1 MSGATVCSRVL
12 ATIGIACLCMASA
25 GTVQAQTNVVGQW
38 NIVTVLPYVPINNS
52 TLPNGKVLMWPGDR
66 GLSGDDPR
74 LYDPITQNLALVGKS
89 GYDLFCSGLSFL
101 ADGNLFV
108 AGGHIQNGVGLPKAS
123 IYNATTNSWS
133 AVPDMNAGRWYPT
146 VTTLPDGNALVVS
159 GDVDLNVGTNKM
171 PQVYQT
177 ATNSWRNLTNAQ
189 LALDYYPFMF
199 VAPNGKV
206 INVGPTPVTR
216 YLDTSGTGAWSFVAN
231 RLYGDR
237 NYGSAVMFDTGK
249 ILVMGG
255 GLPPT
260 NHAELI
266 DLNKPDLQW
275 RQVQRMKIARRL
287 LNATILADGT
297 VLATG
302 GSSGDGFNNEDAW
315 VAPAEL
321 WSPET
326 EQWTTMASS
335 TVPRIYH
342 SSTVLLQDGR
352 VLSLG
357 GNNYPETEIFSP
369 PYLFKGARPV
379 IQSAP
384 ETIAYGQQFSVNTAE
399 AAGISKITLIR
410 LSSST
415 HGFNANQR
423 MNKLSFYR
431 IPGSVGVAAPANANL
446 APPGHYLLFILNADG
461 VPSVGKVV
469 KLG

>member
-1 MSGATVCSRVL
+1 MKSLPNFSRALSVATLSILCAGAAKADNVIGKWDRV
-12 ATIGIACLCMASA
+12 TI
-25 GTVQAQTNVVGQW
+25 
-38 NIVTVLPYVPINNS
+38 LPYVPINHS

-74 LYDPITQNLALVGKS
+74 LYDPVTHNLTTVNKA
-89 GYDLFCSGLSFL
+89 GYDLFCTGHSFL
-101 ADGNLFV
+101 PNGNLFV
-108 AGGHIQNGVGLPKAS
+108 AGGHIENGVGLPKAS
-123 IYNATTNSWS
+123 IFNSTTNTWS
-133 AVPDMNAGRWYPT
+133 VAPDMNAGRWYPT
-146 VTTLPDGNALVVS
+146 VTTLPNGDALVVS
-159 GDVDLNVGTNKM
+159 GDIDLNVGTNPL
-171 PQVYQT
+171 PQVYQS

-189 LALDYYPFMF
+189 LAMDYYPFMF

-216 YLDTSGTGAWSFVAN
+216 YLDTAGTGAWSFVAN
-231 RLYGDR
+231 RLFGDR

-260 NHAELI
+260 NHAEMI
-266 DLNKPDLQW
+266 DLNKPDPQW
-275 RQVQRMKIARRL
+275 RQVQRMKIARRQ

-315 VAPAEL
+315 VAAAEL

-342 SSTVLLQDGR
+342 SSTLLLHDGR
-352 VLSLG
+352 VLSTG
-357 GNNYPETEIFSP
+357 GNNYPETEIYSP

-379 IQSAP
+379 ISSAP
-384 ETIAYGQQFSVNTAE
+384 DRIGYGQRFSIATPE
-399 AAGISKITLIR
+399 SSGISKITLIR
-410 LSSST
+410 LSSAT
-415 HGFNANQR
+415 HGFNSNQR
-423 MNKLSFYR
+423 MNKLPFYR
-431 IPGSVGVAAPANANL
+431 ETGSVNVAAPANANL
-446 APPGHYLLFILNADG
+446 APPGHYLLFILNANG

-469 KLG
+469 ILG